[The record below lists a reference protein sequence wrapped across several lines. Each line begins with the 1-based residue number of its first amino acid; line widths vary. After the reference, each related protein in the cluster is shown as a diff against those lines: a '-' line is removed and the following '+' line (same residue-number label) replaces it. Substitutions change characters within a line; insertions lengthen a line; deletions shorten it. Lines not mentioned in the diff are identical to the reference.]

1 MAKLYFKV
9 ASDWEEVVRL
19 RNEIAKLKSELKGM
33 DSTQTPHAF
42 NTLNAQLQQS
52 TQRMDELVREAAQAG
67 AEMEQGFKKKI
78 FDASQVVNGFTQKI
92 IEQKAVVK
100 DVEADVRRLGEAYRT
115 AKKNNPWG
123 ADSHLSEYNAAR
135 KALEEEKAAL
145 FGLTQEQ
152 AKARL
157 SVKSLRDEYALFK
170 KEGGEVK
177 DSIGDIA
184 KSMKGWMAGI
194 VGGIGV
200 KEFIGKMIE
209 VRGQFQAA
217 DTAIQTLLG
226 SKEKADKLMAEVREY
241 AKISPLE
248 FSDVT
253 AATQMM
259 LGFNIEAEKVPKFL
273 AAIGDVSMGNTQKF
287 NSLTLAFSQMSA
299 AGKLMGQ
306 DLNQMI
312 NAGFNPLQQ
321 IAQTT
326 GKSIAQLKDEM
337 SKGAI
342 SAEMVQQAF
351 IDATSAGG
359 KFYNMSENASKAIQ
373 GQMSMLQD
381 AIDLAFNEMG
391 EKSEGF
397 IMGAIQGT
405 TALVQNYQTI
415 GMIIAGLVEAY
426 GVYRAAVIVNIAL
439 TRGWAVAARADA
451 VAKGIQTIATNAA
464 TAATKALNAAMM
476 GNPYAL
482 VAAAVVGLTYV
493 IYKAVTAESAE
504 EYAVRKTNEA
514 WDEYMK
520 KQKERQDNIESLI
533 RTIQS
538 ETASEYQKVEA
549 YSKLSQ
555 LVPQLTDKYDQ
566 AAIAS
571 KDFGEAQKEVSE
583 TLENERYEELSKQ
596 VENFKQKIA
605 EAKTEMDKLSDGS
618 SEASEKKGYEIRIE
632 NYKIQL
638 NEVIKK
644 LAEMDTIR
652 QKIADESKPIEVRI
666 EEAKENEA
674 VRQSIFDFYDEAMLL
689 TKQFQDGNE
698 DINYSTGQSRLD
710 EFIQN
715 AQVELEDLRKQQEE
729 NPMDLNLRLEESEK
743 TKILNSVI
751 AMKNNWYSSGATT
764 VWLSFMADYGSAQR
778 ALGDAKKHVASLVGN
793 GGGETYGD
801 AYSKAQKD
809 YNAKKKK
816 LADIRKNRS
825 KYSVADYKAAVDEEK
840 KAKKVFQDLGGDVNG
855 KAAKAAASAAK
866 RQAHAAET
874 AAKKAENERKKR
886 LEAEKRANEELL
898 SLQRENQEK
907 QLSLE
912 KETTEK
918 KINEINLSYDKQID
932 AIKKK
937 QTELAENNKK
947 AATKG
952 LNANG
957 LTDKQQKEI
966 DKATKLAG
974 DERDQQKTDIYK
986 DEMQAMR
993 DYLKEYGTFQQRK
1006 FAITEEY
1013 AEKIRRAQSD
1023 GEKLSLEKQQQAEI
1037 QKVEIEALKQDIDWK
1052 GLLGDFGGLFED
1064 QLKPTLEKLKAY
1076 TKSDEF
1082 KQADINDQ
1090 KTVYD
1095 LISQLQAKTSDGW
1108 KGMFKNLGDAVQGVK
1123 DAELKYEAAKQ
1134 KSIKA
1139 DEEYAEARKKHTV
1152 QGANGDYVDEK
1163 NGEVAAA
1170 FKKAQEAANELA
1182 DAQTNLTDKN
1192 NKVSDAAN
1200 RVRENMDNLVNGLQ
1214 QLGSGSMSGILGG
1227 ANSIAKIFGEDN
1239 LSKTIGKELAG
1250 TATKV
1255 FGKSVGDALGG
1266 EMGGEIIEGVF
1277 ALLDLFE
1284 DGIENLFTSLID
1296 TILGAVD
1303 GLLKSALSFDVPVA
1317 IGKSLVDGVGSILN
1331 TVSFGGFNSLF
1342 SADGNAKEV
1351 AETTERLTNANERL
1365 KDSIDGLK
1373 DEISSSVG
1381 INSIKSANEALE
1393 AQKQVIENQ
1402 RQILDAQQGYS
1413 SAHHSNN
1420 YYWRLDDTYKN
1431 SINNWLAEYAKK
1443 NGTKASKVNSDWSS
1457 FAKLSPEEMDYIR
1470 KHDAELWSRLTD
1482 IGKYDKSE
1490 YFDAFADLAGSL
1502 EEITDSLNEVLT
1514 TTTADN
1520 VFDDFLNSLYDLAD
1534 GSEDV
1539 FEDIEK
1545 GWQQMVNKMAI
1556 NNIVGAKFQEQLK
1569 AWYDDLAKVN
1579 QERTEGTITDAEYK
1593 KKLDALKEQYDKYVK
1608 DAQNSIN
1615 SLRDLDIVKDAD
1627 KSSSEQ
1633 KASGRGFET
1642 MSQDTA
1648 EELNGRFT
1656 AVAESNYRIEAAT
1669 QQQTVAITELRGDM
1683 LVLMTQSQS
1692 MANIADETRTILAN
1706 SYLELQEIRENTG
1719 AIVKPIKQIQK
1730 DIAEVKQNT
1739 SRL

>member
-184 KSMKGWMAGI
+184 ESMKGWMAGI

-287 NSLTLAFSQMSA
+287 NSLALAFSQMSA

-359 KFYNMSENASKAIQ
+359 KFYNMSENASKTIQ

-415 GMIIAGLVEAY
+415 GSIIAGLITTY
-426 GVYRAAVIVNIAL
+426 GVYKAAVITNIAL
-439 TRGWAVAARADA
+439 TQGWSAAVAADSI
-451 VAKGIQTIATNAA
+451 VKGINTAVTKAQ
-464 TAATKALNAAMM
+464 TAAQLALNAAMKA
-476 GNPYAL
+476 NPYVMVASLVIGLCTSLVLLKDNTDDATAAQNAL
-482 VAAAVVGLTYV
+482 NNIIEDGKQAQQEYNEKTQEAIDLASDDA
-493 IYKAVTAESAE
+493 KASGDREDGMRTLIARYPSIIQKYIDEEGHLRNIIALKREIAEIDGQ
-504 EYAVRKTNEA
+504 RQ
-514 WDEYMK
+514 
-520 KQKERQDNIESLI
+520 QKENADRLKN
-533 RTIQS
+533 
-538 ETASEYQKVEA
+538 TAN
-549 YSKLSQ
+549 
-555 LVPQLTDKYDQ
+555 D
-566 AAIAS
+566 AS
-571 KDFGEAQKEVSE
+571 KYLAILERARENQKNINSRHIY
-583 TLENERYEELSKQ
+583 TDDERKQ
-596 VENFKQKIA
+596 
-605 EAKTEMDKLSDGS
+605 
-618 SEASEKKGYEIRIE
+618 
-632 NYKIQL
+632 
-638 NEVIKK
+638 
-644 LAEMDTIR
+644 
-652 QKIADESKPIEVRI
+652 I
-666 EEAKENEA
+666 EEAKEYYYRINNIGKFSPQRLITSLSDMIGRLREVKKQA
-674 VRQSIFDFYDEAMLL
+674 NKRYARQNTE
-689 TKQFQDGNE
+689 K
-698 DINYSTGQSRLD
+698 
-710 EFIQN
+710 
-715 AQVELEDLRKQQEE
+715 
-729 NPMDLNLRLEESEK
+729 RLETSLNTIGSMNGKQLDYIIKHDES
-743 TKILNSVI
+743 L
-751 AMKNNWYSSGATT
+751 
-764 VWLSFMADYGSAQR
+764 LRSFTGR
-778 ALGDAKKHVASLVGN
+778 VGYVYDKY
-793 GGGETYGD
+793 T
-801 AYSKAQKD
+801 KD
-809 YNAKKKK
+809 YITKSDVEARIAKAKGIVNARRNNSQKSKQELDDSKKK
-816 LADIRKNRS
+816 LKQQLESLTAQEASGKKGLAIKNKIGEIDKELEKFDTPKKS
-825 KYSVADYKAAVDEEK
+825 GGKSGGKTGKKTKGNAANEE
-840 KAKKVFQDLGGDVNG
+840 N
-855 KAAKAAASAAK
+855 
-866 RQAHAAET
+866 
-874 AAKKAENERKKR
+874 KR

-957 LTDKQQKEI
+957 LTDKQQEEI

-1296 TILGAVD
+1296 TVLGAVN
-1303 GLLKSALSFDVPVA
+1303 GLLKSALSFDVPIA

-1373 DEISSSVG
+1373 DEISNSVG

-1402 RQILDAQQGYS
+1402 RQILDAQQRYS

-1420 YYWRLDDTYKN
+1420 YYWSLDDTYKN

-1608 DAQNSIN
+1608 DAQNNIN